1 MRSWCW
7 KIYLGLQDLI
17 LNEEGQDLVEY
28 SLIILIIASAATA
41 CVGGLSGIILSYYNY
56 INAHYP

>member
-1 MRSWCW
+1 
-7 KIYLGLQDLI
+7 LQDLI